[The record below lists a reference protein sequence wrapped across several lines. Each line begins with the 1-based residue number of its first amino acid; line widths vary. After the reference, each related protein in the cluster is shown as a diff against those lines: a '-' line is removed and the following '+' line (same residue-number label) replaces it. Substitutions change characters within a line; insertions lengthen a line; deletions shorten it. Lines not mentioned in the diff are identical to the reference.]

1 MANNSNNTK
10 QSTKAVAKVTNVA
23 VESTYAVAEFV
34 KASKKLNASPDIVKA
49 AFKCAGKTQATL
61 EEAKKIV
68 NTFKSKEVK

>member
-10 QSTKAVAKVTNVA
+10 QSTKTVAKVTNVA
-23 VESTYAVAEFV
+23 VESTYTVDEFV
-34 KASKKLNASPDIVKA
+34 KAAKKLNASSDIVKA
-49 AFKCAGKTQATL
+49 AFKCAGKEKATL